1 MNGWKLVFRRGLV
14 LFFVGMVGL
23 MIGGLWWASGTG
35 DENISPRSETGRI
48 LDITPVG
55 EYGKIH
61 LRRDGYEA
69 YVTLDGDTLIMKGS
83 PSRIVGFGELR
94 VGDLVEVVVPEVILE
109 IYPYQY
115 GTTRVRILE

>member
-1 MNGWKLVFRRGLV
+1 MNGMTPPLRRGLV

-23 MIGGLWWASGTG
+23 MIGGLWWVSGTG
-35 DENISPRSETGRI
+35 DENISPRTETGRI

-61 LRRDGYEA
+61 IRRDGYEA
-69 YVTLDGDTLIMKGS
+69 YVTIDGDTLITKGS
-83 PSRIVGFGELR
+83 LSRTFGFDELKVGN
-94 VGDLVEVVVPEVILE
+94 LVEVDLPEVVME

-115 GTTRVRILE
+115 TTTRVHILE

>member
-23 MIGGLWWASGTG
+23 MIGGFWWFSGDG
-35 DENISPRSETGRI
+35 DEKISLRRETGRI
-48 LDITPVG
+48 LDIIPVG